1 MDGNAFSTKLRA
13 VRLEKGLRQSDVA
26 NLFGWTPQ
34 YYARYEK
41 GQLLPTKYNYKR
53 FSSFMGIS
61 EKELI
66 DLLDLS

>member
-1 MDGNAFSTKLRA
+1 MFATKLKS

-26 NLFGWTPQ
+26 NLFGWTSQ

-53 FSSFMGIS
+53 FAEFMGIS
-61 EKELI
+61 IQELTE
-66 DLLDLS
+66 LLKL